1 MNPFNLS
8 KEQLQSKARTA
19 RRHIIQLNAAG
30 PAGGHAGVT
39 RFPSCRQGCMYPLT
53 LLSLEKDQNDSL
65 QLPKIWRR
73 FVAFR

>member
-30 PAGGHAGVT
+30 PAGGRAGIT
-39 RFPSCRQGCMYPLT
+39 RFPSCRQGCIPL
-53 LLSLEKDQNDSL
+53 
-65 QLPKIWRR
+65 LPC
-73 FVAFR
+73 